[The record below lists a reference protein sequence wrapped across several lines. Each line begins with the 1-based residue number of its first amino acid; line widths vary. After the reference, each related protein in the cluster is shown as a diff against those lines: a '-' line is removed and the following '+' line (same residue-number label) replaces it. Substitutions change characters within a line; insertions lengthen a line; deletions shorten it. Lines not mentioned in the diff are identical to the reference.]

1 MAPVKIRRDE
11 YEEKYYIPK
20 QWMYGQIIG
29 KKGRTLEQIKER
41 SGLHHIYMDI
51 NHGSVQSFYFM
62 FTLSQVLL
70 TCWRSEIDQ
79 TWQRSDQRTSEL
91 AESGPNRHCR
101 GGATEECTDKD

>member
-1 MAPVKIRRDE
+1 MECAKFASINFLERVCVSRLRKESCKMAPVKIRRDE

-51 NHGSVQSFYFM
+51 NHGSVGDL
-62 FTLSQVLL
+62 TLVSVIFFQVLL
-70 TCWRSEIDQ
+70 ACWRSEIDQ
-79 TWQRSDQRTSEL
+79 TW
-91 AESGPNRHCR
+91 
-101 GGATEECTDKD
+101 

>member
-51 NHGSVQSFYFM
+51 NHG
-62 FTLSQVLL
+62 
-70 TCWRSEIDQ
+70 
-79 TWQRSDQRTSEL
+79 
-91 AESGPNRHCR
+91 
-101 GGATEECTDKD
+101 